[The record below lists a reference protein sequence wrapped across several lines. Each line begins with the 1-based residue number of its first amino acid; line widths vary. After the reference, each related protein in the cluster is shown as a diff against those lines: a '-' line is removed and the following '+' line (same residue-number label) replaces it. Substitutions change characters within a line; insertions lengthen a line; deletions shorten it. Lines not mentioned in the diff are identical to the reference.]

1 MRFFLLL
8 ALLVLAGCA
17 SEPPSVA
24 VGDTITSEFAA
35 SDPSL
40 EDGSRYHLYRLQTTA
55 GEILTVTQRS
65 EDVDSY
71 LIISH
76 DADFAVSDFHN
87 DDFELISHDAQIS
100 FIGDG
105 RPYYILTNTY
115 DGNDFGPYSLSV
127 TNTPDLVTIHQ
138 NNATSITTR
147 LTSEVLALEDG
158 SYYHC
163 YALDTES
170 GVEYNVS
177 MSYDDFEPYLMVAS
191 GEFCGETILYTTD
204 DSLSIT
210 FTADEGRYYAITNSV
225 QPAAEGR
232 YTLTIDHP

>member
-1 MRFFLLL
+1 MRFFLFL
-8 ALLVLAGCA
+8 ALLILAGCA
-17 SEPPSVA
+17 SEPPPVA
-24 VGDTITSEFAA
+24 IGDTITSEFAT

-55 GEILTVTQRS
+55 GELVTVTQRS

-71 LIISH
+71 LIISR

-100 FIGDG
+100 FVGDG

-115 DGNDFGPYSLSV
+115 DGDDFGPYSLSV
-127 TNTPDLVTIHQ
+127 TNMPDLVTIHM
-138 NNATSITTR
+138 NKATSITTQ
-147 LTSEVLALEDG
+147 LTSDVLALEDG

-163 YALDTES
+163 YALDTQTD
-170 GVEYNVS
+170 GEYTVS
-177 MSYDDFEPYLMVAS
+177 MSSGDFEPYLMIAS

-204 DSLSIT
+204 DSPSIT
-210 FTADEGRYYAITNSV
+210 FTVDDGSYYAIANS
-225 QPAAEGR
+225 QSAGAEGE
-232 YTLTIDHP
+232 YSLTVNE